1 MEYDITTRFRY
12 KDTLSREEGTQIKAS
27 QSYAAYLFASHPGG
41 SYAGTGTSTKGGG
54 GGGNSRTLSGAVA
67 ETSGRFRAN
76 NARVSGAFRSTS
88 DGVSRAFRSNMDAA
102 SAARQRGTNQVLT
115 QFAANG
121 RSDAFAGTRSYRGY
135 RTTPTLKQNND
146 RVIKAFRDNGARV
159 SRAFRNNMDAAS
171 AGRQRGTNQVL
182 KQFAANG
189 RSDAFAGTR
198 SHRGYR
204 TTPTLKQ
211 NNDRVIKAF
220 RDNNA
225 GVSAAFR
232 KTSDAASAG
241 FRRASDAASAGF
253 RRAMDSASAGRQAGT
268 NQVLQQRRDGG
279 RSDAFTGT
287 ENYRSY
293 RKPNGDEVA
302 VPAVVVTSLARMK
315 AAAMQVSFSCFTM
328 GRLAA

>member
-146 RVIKAFRDNGARV
+146 RVIKAFRDN
-159 SRAFRNNMDAAS
+159 
-171 AGRQRGTNQVL
+171 
-182 KQFAANG
+182 
-189 RSDAFAGTR
+189 
-198 SHRGYR
+198 
-204 TTPTLKQ
+204 
-211 NNDRVIKAF
+211 
-220 RDNNA
+220 NA